1 VGIASFCGRGTERR
15 NMIQYAENSIF
26 GILKLRSLASTF

>member
-1 VGIASFCGRGTERR
+1 MNARAGGIEHG

-26 GILKLRSLASTF
+26 GILKLRALPSTF